1 MFLATINKSKQLLCL
16 SYFGEV
22 GVADLEKAHLDVV
35 SLLAELTKGFRLL
48 TDLGR
53 LDSMEM
59 ACTTEIAKIMEL
71 CDQKG
76 VGLVVRVIPDPTKD
90 IGLNIL
96 TLFHYRKRPR
106 LATCKTMVEAARLL
120 AL

>member
-1 MFLATINKSKQLLCL
+1 VS
-16 SYFGEV
+16 E
-22 GVADLEKAHLDVV
+22 LEKAHAEVV
-35 SLLAELTKGFRLL
+35 SLLDELPKGFRLVS
-48 TDLGR
+48 DLSH
-53 LDSMEM
+53 LDSMEVG
-59 ACTTEIAKIMEL
+59 CTAEIARIMEL

-76 VGLVVRVIPDPTKD
+76 VGLVVRVIPDPKKD

-106 LATCKTMVEAARLL
+106 VVTCSTMVEAASAL